1 MLICLPL
8 VVIVQNIEGK
18 KKKPSEL
25 SCLTL
30 TYSLINYFSQF
41 HHNFTLKFHRKTM
54 IGPLLRVDWLGISVS

>member
-8 VVIVQNIEGK
+8 VVIVQDIEG

-41 HHNFTLKFHRKTM
+41 HHNFTIKFHRKTM
-54 IGPLLRVDWLGISVS
+54 IGPLLRVHWLGISVS